1 MKGLDGRVIVV
12 TGASSGIGLATVR
25 RLRAEGARVEAWDVA
40 ADGLDQYA
48 DDDGVATR
56 EVDVTDPDA
65 VTAAVEAIGA
75 SGTAVH
81 GLANVAG
88 VLLALGVRLA
98 DVDLA
103 DLRRTFAV
111 NTDGVL
117 LTMQRIVPLLRA
129 AGGGAI
135 VNVASEAAL
144 HGRSG
149 MGVYG
154 ASKAAVVHMTL
165 TAARE
170 LGRDGV
176 RVNAVAPGGVR
187 TPMVDVI
194 DPAVMDREVDR
205 LVPLGRMAEPEEVA
219 SVIAFLLSDEAS
231 YVHGAVLRV
240 DGGQNA

>member
-12 TGASSGIGLATVR
+12 TGASSGIGSATVR
-25 RLRAEGARVEAWDVA
+25 RLRAEGVRVEAWDVA

-48 DDDGVATR
+48 DDDGVTTR
-56 EVDVTDPDA
+56 EVDVTDPGA
-65 VTAAVEAIGA
+65 ITAAVEAVTA

-88 VLLALGVRLA
+88 VLLALGTRLA
-98 DVDLA
+98 DADLA
-103 DLRRTFAV
+103 DLHRTFAV

-117 LTMQRIVPLLRA
+117 LTMQAILPLLRA

-154 ASKAAVVHMTL
+154 ASKAAVVNMTL

-170 LGRDGV
+170 LGRDGI

-194 DPAVMDREVDR
+194 DPAVMERDIDR
-205 LVPLGRMAEPEEVA
+205 LVPLGRMADPEEIA
-219 SVIAFLLSDEAS
+219 SVITFLLSDEAS